1 MVQVLKVA
9 VPVPLRQ
16 LFDYLPKKGE
26 LPPIGGRCE
35 ITFGRRKLI
44 GVAWEFGEA
53 QVAEHTLKPITRS
66 LDNAP
71 ILSKDLLELCRKAA
85 AYYHHP
91 IGEVIAT
98 ALPASLRKGE
108 TATIQGELIWRITAK
123 GTHAQAD
130 NLTRAPRQKEAL
142 LCLQQHPSGLSR
154 PALTSF
160 DIRTQALNALA
171 KKGWAELVEQA
182 PSVSSWQQQSPLSEA
197 PLVAN
202 QEQNVAITAIN
213 NTTSFTPFLL
223 DGITGSG
230 KTEVYLQTIAERLMA
245 KQQVLVLVPEIG
257 LTPQTIQR
265 FKQRFSVPIHVLH
278 SGLTD
283 KERLHSWQMAAEG
296 QAAIIIGTR
305 SAIFTPMQNLGLI
318 VVDEAHD
325 NSFKQQD
332 GFRYSARDLA
342 IWRAQILNIPVVLGT
357 ATPTLEHLYNAQQ
370 GRFTHLQ
377 LRQRTG
383 RAQAPSIHIEDC
395 SNLTPLTP
403 LSEHSLS
410 AIHRTL
416 QQGRQA
422 LVFINRR
429 GYAPLLLCGDCGW
442 QSECPHCDAHMT
454 WHRVA
459 QQLRCHHCDT
469 QRPIPQRCPNCGSHH
484 LLDRGAGTEKLEE
497 LLAAQFPQYP
507 LIRIDRDTTRRK
519 GSLAK
524 QLASVHQGEPCVLV
538 GTQML
543 AKGHHFNHLD
553 LAVML
558 EADAGFMS
566 ADFRGPEQ
574 AAQLILQ
581 VAGRTGRENTSG
593 RLLVQTRQPDN
604 PLLRL
609 LCQGDY
615 HRFAAELMK
624 EREMAGFPPFGHL
637 ALFRAESIQPSD
649 AQQLLEAAA
658 SPLWAQ
664 QEVMVL
670 GPAPA
675 PMERRQGRYRAQLLL
690 LAPERRTLHHYIPQL
705 IQTLS
710 QHPLTKRTRWHLD
723 IDPVDLT

>member
-16 LFDYLPKKGE
+16 LFDYLPANNQ
-26 LPPIGGRCE
+26 LPPIGSRCE
-35 ITFGRRKLI
+35 VLFGRRRLI
-44 GVAWEFGEA
+44 GMVWEYGEA
-53 QVAEHTLKPITRS
+53 EVAQHTLKPIERS
-66 LDNAP
+66 LENTP
-71 ILSKDLLELCRKAA
+71 LLPPDLLALCRKSS

-91 IGEVIAT
+91 IGEVIST
-98 ALPASLRKGE
+98 VLPASLRKGE
-108 TATIQGELIWRITAK
+108 SAIARGELIWRLTAK
-123 GTHAQAD
+123 GKHADASL
-130 NLTRAPRQKEAL
+130 LTRAPRQQEAL
-142 LCLQQHPSGLSR
+142 LCLQQHPQGLSR

-160 DIRTQALNALA
+160 DINSQALNALE
-171 KKGWAELVEQA
+171 KKGWAELIELTPQITQ
-182 PSVSSWQQQSPLSEA
+182 WQQQPLMREPHLA
-197 PLVAN
+197 AN
-202 QEQNVAITAIN
+202 NEQARAISAIDQA
-213 NTTSFTPFLL
+213 THFTSFLL

-230 KTEVYLQTIAERLMA
+230 KTEVYLQTIAKRLHA
-245 KQQVLVLVPEIG
+245 GQQVLVLVPEIG

-265 FKQRFSVPIHVLH
+265 FKQRFNVPIQVLH

-283 KERLHSWQMAAEG
+283 RERLQAWQMAAAG

-305 SAIFTPMQNLGLI
+305 SAIFTPMQQLGLI

-325 NSFKQQD
+325 TSFKQQD

-342 IWRAQILNIPVVLGT
+342 IWRAQLLDIPVILGT
-357 ATPTLEHLYNAQQ
+357 ATPTLENLHSAKQ
-370 GRFTHLQ
+370 GRFTHLR

-383 RAQAPSIHIEDC
+383 NAQAPTIHIEDC
-395 SNLTPLTP
+395 SHLNPLTP
-403 LSEHSLS
+403 LSEQSLNT
-410 AIHRTL
+410 IRHTL
-416 QQGRQA
+416 KQGRQA

-429 GYAPLLLCGDCGW
+429 GYAPLLMCGDCGW

-459 QQLRCHHCDT
+459 KQLRCHHCDT
-469 QRPIPQRCPNCGSHH
+469 QRPIPQRCPSCGSHH

-497 LLAAQFPQYP
+497 LLAAQFPKQ
-507 LIRIDRDTTRRK
+507 LLVRIDRDTTRRK

-524 QLASVHQGEPCVLV
+524 QLASIHQGEPCVLI

-543 AKGHHFNHLD
+543 AKGHHFSNLD

-581 VAGRTGRENTSG
+581 VAGRTGRTNKPG
-593 RLLVQTRQPDN
+593 KLLIQTRQPDN

-615 HRFAAELMK
+615 HRFAQELMK
-624 EREMAGFPPFGHL
+624 ERELAGLPPFGHL
-637 ALFRAESIQPSD
+637 ALFRAESIQPTD
-649 AQQLLEAAA
+649 AQNLLEAAA
-658 SPLWAQ
+658 IPLWQ
-664 QEVMVL
+664 LQDLMVL

-690 LAPERRTLHHYIPQL
+690 LARERSTLHAYIPTL
-705 IQTLS
+705 ISTLS
-710 QHPLTKRTRWHLD
+710 QHPLARRCRWHLD
-723 IDPVDLT
+723 VDPVDLT